1 MDNDNV
7 MYVLVVIVAIV
18 AIVGMV
24 VLFTAQ
30 QPAPQPVYEEPSY
43 VNPDASNEVG
53 DALKRKESE
62 IKTSDPSKELK

>member
-24 VLFTAQ
+24 VLFTAH
-30 QPAPQPVYEEPSY
+30 QPAPQPVVREASY
-43 VNPDASNEVG
+43 AYPDASNEVG
-53 DALKRKESE
+53 DALKREH
-62 IKTSDPSKELK
+62 KTVEDEPEEPRPR

>member
-1 MDNDNV
+1 MDNDNM

-30 QPAPQPVYEEPSY
+30 QPAPQPVYREPSY
-43 VNPDASNEVG
+43 AYPDVSNEAG
-53 DALKRKESE
+53 DALKRKHQTAEDE
-62 IKTSDPSKELK
+62 PEEPQLR